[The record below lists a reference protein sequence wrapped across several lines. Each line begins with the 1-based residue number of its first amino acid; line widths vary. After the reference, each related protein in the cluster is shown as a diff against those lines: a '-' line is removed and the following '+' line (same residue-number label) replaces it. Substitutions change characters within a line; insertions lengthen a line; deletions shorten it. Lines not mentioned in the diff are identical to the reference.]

1 MKRRQLVNQIS
12 DNVLS
17 SFFPNMEL
25 RLKNLI
31 ADSMLAE
38 AEKAGM
44 LPPLNEENYHFMDNA
59 ARNHVNQARWYFSWE
74 SEDETT

>member
-1 MKRRQLVNQIS
+1 MKRKEMVNLIS

-31 ADSMLAE
+31 ADAMLAE
-38 AEKAGM
+38 CEKAGM
-44 LPPLNEENYHFMDNA
+44 LPPKRYSLEGEEPSDPKYHGLNGWEPENEA
-59 ARNHVNQARWYFSWE
+59 
-74 SEDETT
+74 